1 MRLSKLFARTLREAP
16 AEAEVASH
24 VLLIRA
30 AFIRKVAS
38 GIYTMLPLGW
48 RSLRKIEAIIREE
61 MDAAG
66 AQEIRMPIPIPS
78 EPWKQTGRWETYG
91 DLMFKVTDRHGR
103 EMGLGPT
110 HEEVVTPLVA
120 QEFGSYRDLPVNL
133 YQIEWKY
140 RDEFRPRF
148 GLLRGREFLMK
159 DAYSFDRNEDGMRAS
174 YDVMMAAYRTIHDRC
189 GLDYRVVEADPGQ
202 IGGGVNHE
210 FIAAADVGEDWFL
223 YCPGCDYAADV
234 EAAVVVAP
242 DAAASSADPEPL
254 TEVDTPG
261 ASTIEAVSTFLGRP
275 ATEML
280 KTMLFDAGGTTLAV
294 LIRGDRE
301 VNVEKVGRA
310 MWPVPTEL
318 MDDQTVAKRGYAMGF
333 VGPQVMGPDV
343 TVLADH
349 SVRGGS
355 NWVTGANRPDAHVT
369 GANEG
374 RDFRVD
380 RWEDLS
386 QAREGDPCPNGDGT
400 LIQSRG
406 IVASHIYQLG
416 TRYSKALGSTFLD
429 EDGAQR
435 HYEMGCYGIGL
446 TRIVAAAAEQH
457 HDDAGL
463 MWPKTIAPYEVVV
476 VPTNMDQPA
485 VVEAAER
492 IYEDLL
498 AQGCEVVLDDRG
510 DRAGVKLNDAD
521 LIGYPVQVVIGKR
534 GIESGQADLKVRA
547 TGERSQAPLG
557 DAAGAAT
564 RLLAT
569 AP

>member
-498 AQGCEVVLDDRG
+498 AQGCEAVLDDRD

>member
-1 MRLSKLFARTLREAP
+1 M
-16 AEAEVASH
+16 V
-24 VLLIRA
+24 
-30 AFIRKVAS
+30 
-38 GIYTMLPLGW
+38 
-48 RSLRKIEAIIREE
+48 
-61 MDAAG
+61 
-66 AQEIRMPIPIPS
+66 
-78 EPWKQTGRWETYG
+78 
-91 DLMFKVTDRHGR
+91 
-103 EMGLGPT
+103 
-110 HEEVVTPLVA
+110 
-120 QEFGSYRDLPVNL
+120 
-133 YQIEWKY
+133 
-140 RDEFRPRF
+140 
-148 GLLRGREFLMK
+148 
-159 DAYSFDRNEDGMRAS
+159 DAYRK
-174 YDVMMAAYRTIHDRC
+174 IHDRC

-202 IGGGVNHE
+202 IGGGINHE
-210 FIAAADVGEDWFL
+210 FIAVADVGEDWFL
-223 YCPGCDYAADV
+223 YCPSCDYAADV
-234 EAAVVVAP
+234 EAAVVVTP
-242 DAAASSADPEPL
+242 TSSGAKAFADDEEL

-261 ASTIEAVSTFLGRP
+261 RSTIEAVSEFLGRP

-280 KTMLFDAGGTTLAV
+280 KTMLFDAGGRTVAV

-310 MWPVPTEL
+310 MWPAPAEL
-318 MDDQTVAKRGYAMGF
+318 MDDAEVAKRGFAMGF
-333 VGPQVMGPDV
+333 VGPQAMSGDV

-349 SVRGGS
+349 SVREGR
-355 NWVTGANRPDAHVT
+355 NWVTGANRVGAHVT

-400 LIQSRG
+400 LVQSRG

-416 TRYSKALGSTFLD
+416 TRYSTALGAAFLD
-429 EDGAQR
+429 EDGTQR

-446 TRIVAAAAEQH
+446 TRILAAAAEQH
-457 HDDAGL
+457 HDDAG
-463 MWPKTIAPYEVVV
+463 MIWPTSIAPYEVVV

-492 IYEDLL
+492 IYGELQE
-498 AQGCEVVLDDRG
+498 QGCEVVLDDRD

-547 TGERSQAPLG
+547 TGERSQAPLA
-557 DAAGAAT
+557 DAARAALD
-564 RLLAT
+564 LLAA

>member
-498 AQGCEVVLDDRG
+498 AQGCEVVLDDRD